1 MSEPAPPELI
11 AACFAQIA
19 ERGWHRFSVATA
31 AQAAG
36 LPLAD
41 ARRQLPCR
49 AAFLLA
55 FGRLADAAAI
65 EGVSSEGTVRDRLF
79 DILMRRIDVLQAH
92 RDGVLALLKGVIFD
106 PQAALLLAAAN
117 HTSMG
122 WLLAAAGVD
131 AAGPLGHLRRK
142 GLLAVWLW
150 TIRAWQRDDGDD
162 LSATMAA
169 LDHALA
175 QADKAAGWISG
186 APRDE
191 APPADPLPEAE
202 P

>member
-1 MSEPAPPELI
+1 MSEPPNPDLI

-19 ERGWHRFSVATA
+19 EKGWHRFSVAGA

-36 LPLAD
+36 LPLD
-41 ARRQLPCR
+41 VARRQLPCR

-55 FGRLADAAAI
+55 FGRLADAAAV
-65 EGVSSEGTVRDRLF
+65 EGASTEGSIRDRLF
-79 DILMRRIDVLQAH
+79 DVLMRRIDVLQAH
-92 RDGVLALLKGVIFD
+92 RAGVLALLKGVVFD
-106 PQAALLLAAAN
+106 PPAALLLAGAN

-150 TIRAWQRDDGDD
+150 TIRAWQRDEGDD

-169 LDHALA
+169 LDQALA
-175 QADKAAGWISG
+175 QADKVAGWISG

-191 APPADPLPEAE
+191 APPSDPLPEPE